1 MKRLSLILLV
11 DLAITSIVFGAM
23 SAEQSKASI
32 LSALD
37 LFMTGNY
44 SCDFL
49 LEHNSNN
56 LPSEKLKMLH
66 VVSEQYG
73 EMIRWEPDGPTGGNV
88 FTVIVRDGKY
98 NKVINGKVYAF
109 SIQDPQYNPLV
120 SLRQAFEEFKLMLEK
135 LPVEFRQKAI
145 QCDGKPGLRITVN
158 FPRDITPEQLDTLQR
173 NFPQATP
180 EDFKDFGVFVFNVGK
195 QNGFLYGIELYDA
208 KGKRKDDMLSF
219 SNVKLNP
226 KWSLD
231 DFTPPAELETVEI
244 STEKQFEKAFPS
256 AQNRTP
262 PQSRQPQGKF
272 QEWWFRVKYDPM
284 RFLISC
290 LYWVAIVVAVASLVT
305 SIVLKIRDWRQR

>member
-23 SAEQSKASI
+23 SSEQSKASI

-88 FTVIVRDGKY
+88 FPVIVRDGKY

-158 FPRDITPEQLDTLQR
+158 FPKNLTPEQLDTLQR

-226 KWSLD
+226 EWSLD
-231 DFTPPAELETVEI
+231 DFTPPADLETVKI
-244 STEKQFEKAFPS
+244 STKKQFEKAFPS
-256 AQNRTP
+256 AQNQPVSKRSRKS
-262 PQSRQPQGKF
+262 QSFG
-272 QEWWFRVKYDPM
+272 D
-284 RFLISC
+284 FLSRHRGQIWTA
-290 LYWVAIVVAVASLVT
+290 LIVVLRYAGILLLLAG
-305 SIVLKIRDWRQR
+305 IGIYFWRKRH